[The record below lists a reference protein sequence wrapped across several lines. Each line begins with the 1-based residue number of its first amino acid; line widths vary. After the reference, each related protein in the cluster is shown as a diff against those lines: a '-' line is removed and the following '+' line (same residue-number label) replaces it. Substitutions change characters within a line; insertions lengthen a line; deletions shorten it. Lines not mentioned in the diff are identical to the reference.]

1 MFINFTNHASS
12 MWSDYQIQ
20 EAAKYGE
27 IVDIPFPAV
36 EPDWS
41 KEMIQST
48 ADKYIEDMDGNIKN
62 IHVLDMAEDGKLLLP
77 GKGYFDF
84 KALLER
90 VGDYS
95 GKVMI
100 EVYDGSFTRPE
111 ELIESY
117 AWLKSELGK

>member
-41 KEMIQST
+41 KELIQAT
-48 ADKYIEDMDGNIKN
+48 ADKYIERIVSKKPDCVLCQGEFCLSFAVIKG
-62 IHVLDMAEDGKLLLP
+62 L
-77 GKGYFDF
+77 
-84 KALLER
+84 KARGL
-90 VGDYS
+90 
-95 GKVMI
+95 KVVAACSKRDVE
-100 EVYDGSFTRPE
+100 EVSTNKDTKKISRFVFVQFREY
-111 ELIESY
+111 
-117 AWLKSELGK
+117 